1 MTSPDP
7 RLPEHEDALAEHA
20 TQVSMRL
27 VALLR
32 TARSYQLGNQALTA
46 QIDHFLGV
54 LQAAFADHGE
64 IQLLDHDGDL
74 HFNGVRI
81 PLRPTNLRFLE
92 QLQQEFHAREI
103 SGIVFVPGLDRAE
116 FESFMRFFLATDAYK
131 GMELFGACEA
141 QGITRVFPAFVTV
154 ETEAVERDASAVPEL
169 AQSYATYQQ
178 ALRLV
183 EALAPARDRVA
194 GIELRHLKRVVQP
207 LVDAAVAGTPDPS
220 QSALD
225 GQRLSSSEH
234 ALQVSLLAIRIGA
247 QLGLDRATLAEL
259 GAVALLHDNG
269 KSAVAD
275 GVPADAYARD
285 EQTEAR
291 AREHVLAGV
300 RAIAGANALHESSL
314 LAMRVALE
322 HHAFG
327 PAAYPALPEGH
338 RRSPLSEIV
347 AIADAYVCLRFS
359 RDETGAFRTPNQALA
374 TVLGPLAPAFDP
386 ALRAAL
392 VRSLGLYPPGQIV
405 ALDDGAL
412 AIVLATAPATPDR
425 PQIEWLTGPEGALLS
440 ADEVRPAG
448 PLPDERRVARALT
461 RAEWPF
467 AEPNAA

>member
-1 MTSPDP
+1 MTTPDP
-7 RLPEHEDALAEHA
+7 HTPAHDDALAEHA

-32 TARSYQLGNQALTA
+32 TARSYQLGNQALTT

-81 PLRPTNLRFLE
+81 PLRATNLRFLE

-103 SGIVFVPGLDRAE
+103 NGVVFVPGLDRDE

-141 QGITRVFPAFVTV
+141 QGITRVFPAFAAV
-154 ETEAVERDASAVPEL
+154 EAEAVQQDATAVPEL

-178 ALRLV
+178 ALHLV
-183 EALAPARDRVA
+183 EALAPARSRAA

-207 LVDAAVAGTPDPS
+207 LVDTAVAGTPDPS

-225 GQRLSSSEH
+225 GQRLTASEH
-234 ALQVSLLAIRIGA
+234 ALQVSLVAIRTGA
-247 QLGLDRATLAEL
+247 QLGLDRAALAEL
-259 GAVALLHDNG
+259 GAVALLHDTG
-269 KSAVAD
+269 KSTVAA
-275 GVPADAYARD
+275 GVPVDAHAR
-285 EQTEAR
+285 EAGAEAR

-300 RAIAGANALHESSL
+300 RAIAGGNALHESSL

-327 PAAYPALPEGH
+327 PNAYPTLPEGH
-338 RRSPLSEIV
+338 QRSPLSEIV

-359 RDETGAFRTPNQALA
+359 RDKTGAFRTPSRALA
-374 TVLGPLAPAFDP
+374 TVLGPLGPAFDP
-386 ALRAAL
+386 AVRAAL
-392 VRSLGLYPPGQIV
+392 VRALGLYPPGQIV
-405 ALDDGAL
+405 VLDDGAL
-412 AIVLATAPATPDR
+412 AIVLATSPATPDR
-425 PQIEWLTGPEGALLS
+425 PQVEWLTGAAEAPLP
-440 ADEVRPAG
+440 ADQPRPAG
-448 PLPDERRVARALT
+448 ALPEGRHVVRALT

-467 AEPNAA
+467 AEPDAA